1 MSTKVYELA
10 KELNISSKEMIEKLN
25 KMGIEVKSHMNV
37 VDDVNCIAVRN
48 AMKNKAKPDETTIVK
63 VEGKN
68 KSESAPKKAAE
79 TKPVA
84 KKDSANAEKKT
95 DKPNK
100 KQDNHKQNAVNKE
113 RNAQG
118 EKSVYKTES
127 NNF

>member
-37 VDDVNCIAVRN
+37 VNDVNCIAVRN

-84 KKDSANAEKKT
+84 KKDSANAEKRRISRIKSRIIISRMQS
-95 DKPNK
+95 K
-100 KQDNHKQNAVNKE
+100 KKE
-113 RNAQG
+113 TLKA
-118 EKSVYKTES
+118 KSL
-127 NNF
+127 

>member
-68 KSESAPKKAAE
+68 KSESQRRRLRQSLLQRRIQPMLKKRRISRIKSRIIISRMQSKKKE
-79 TKPVA
+79 TLKA
-84 KKDSANAEKKT
+84 KSL
-95 DKPNK
+95 
-100 KQDNHKQNAVNKE
+100 
-113 RNAQG
+113 
-118 EKSVYKTES
+118 
-127 NNF
+127 